1 MRKVSQIIAL
11 VIFAFVINHATLDAQ
26 VRVRDNSAEQTK
38 PKNNF
43 ASHLWYGGN
52 IGLGFSSN
60 SFQSLFQIGLSPMV
74 GYKLFDQFSVGPR
87 VSFFYS
93 HYRYNFGGGDVQTA
107 NPITWTAGAFAR
119 YKLFR
124 TIFAHAEY
132 EFENSPV
139 FTIGGSGDLEVL
151 REQRTN
157 TYLGAGYN
165 SGERFGYEIMVL
177 YNLSLPENSVES
189 PFDIRFGFTYN
200 F

>member
-1 MRKVSQIIAL
+1 MNHISKITTL
-11 VIFAFVINHATLDAQ
+11 VILGLFLCQAALYAQ
-26 VRVRDNSAEQTK
+26 VRVEQVGETSEK
-38 PKNNF
+38 KETTF

-52 IGLGFSSN
+52 VGLGFSSN
-60 SFQSLFQIGLSPMV
+60 TFQSLFQIGVSPMV
-74 GYKLFDQFSVGPR
+74 GYKFFEQLSVGPR
-87 VSFFYS
+87 VSLFYS
-93 HYRYNFGGGDVQTA
+93 HYRLNFGGGDVQTA
-107 NPITWTAGAFAR
+107 SPLTWTAGVFAR

-139 FTIGGSGDLEVL
+139 FDFSTGDLEVL
-151 REQRTN
+151 RLQRTN
-157 TYLGAGYN
+157 TYIGAGYN

-177 YNLSLPENSVES
+177 YNLSLAENSIES

>member
-1 MRKVSQIIAL
+1 MNRVLKTIILVLFTLFLCQSAL
-11 VIFAFVINHATLDAQ
+11 EAQ
-26 VRVRDNSAEQTK
+26 VRVERMEDK
-38 PKNNF
+38 PKEKSSF
-43 ASHLWYGGN
+43 TSQLWYGGN
-52 IGLGFSSN
+52 IGLGFSST
-60 SFQSLFQIGLSPMV
+60 SFQSLFQIGISPMV
-74 GYKLFDQFSVGPR
+74 GYKITPQFSIGPR
-87 VSFFYS
+87 VSIFYS

-119 YKLFR
+119 YKIFR

-139 FTIGGSGDLEVL
+139 FAQGSNGDLQVL

-165 SGERFGYEIMVL
+165 SGERFGYEILVL
-177 YNLSLPENSVES
+177 YNLSLAENSIES

>member
-1 MRKVSQIIAL
+1 MNRIFKIMPL
-11 VIFAFVINHATLDAQ
+11 VVITLFLCQAGLEAQ
-26 VRVRDNSAEQTK
+26 VRVETMEEK
-38 PKNNF
+38 PKEKTF
-43 ASHLWYGGN
+43 ASQLWYGGN
-52 IGLGFSSN
+52 VGLGFSSN
-60 SFQSLFQIGLSPMV
+60 SFQSLFQIGVSPMV
-74 GYKLFDQFSVGPR
+74 GYKIFEQFSIGPR
-87 VSFFYS
+87 VSLFYS

-107 NPITWTAGAFAR
+107 NPLTWTVGAFAR

-139 FTIGGSGDLEVL
+139 FTLGGNGDLEVL
-151 REQRTN
+151 RDQRTN

-177 YNLSLPENSVES
+177 YNLSVAENSIES